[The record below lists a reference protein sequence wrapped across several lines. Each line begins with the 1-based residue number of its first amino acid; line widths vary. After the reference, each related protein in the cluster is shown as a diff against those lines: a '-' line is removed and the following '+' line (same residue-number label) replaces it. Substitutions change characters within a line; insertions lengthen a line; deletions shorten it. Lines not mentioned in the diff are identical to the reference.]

1 MRNRLFALSI
11 LMLSLGALAQ
21 DAPPTSAPILAGTV
35 ELVEGQVTVF
45 DKAKQARKVAVG
57 DAVHEGEGIVTGG
70 DGELHLDMADGGFI
84 AVRPNTRMGIT
95 AYRAQGD
102 EGDKG
107 LFSLLEG
114 TFRSVTGWIGK
125 YNPRSYQVRTPTA
138 TIGVRGT
145 DHEPLVI
152 PQGSREGEPGTYDKV
167 NVGGTTLSTAHG
179 RIDVSP
185 NRAGFAPW
193 KGRPVPRLLPQVPA
207 FFKARATRN
216 EAAIAARHA
225 KVQKLIEKRR
235 DERRALLKEKKAQL
249 DKRKTGRQQARQER
263 RKQNATGRRDKAAE
277 RNKQRQAQQ
286 QKRREGIA
294 EGRDKRLA
302 VQDGRIKRG
311 NGRDQ
316 APRGGGR
323 GRD

>member
-1 MRNRLFALSI
+1 MGRLI
-11 LMLSLGALAQ
+11 LGLTLLLASLAAPAQ
-21 DAPPTSAPILAGTV
+21 NTQPPVESNPAGKV
-35 ELVEGQVTVF
+35 ELIEGAVTVYG
-45 DKAKQARKVAVG
+45 KTKKPRSVAVG
-57 DAVHEGEGIVTGG
+57 DTLFEGDGIVTGS
-70 DGELHLDMADGGFI
+70 DGEVHVGLDDGGFI
-84 AVRPNTRMGIT
+84 AVRPNTNMSIA
-95 AYRAQGD
+95 AYRAEGGD
-102 EGDKG
+102 RDQSI
-107 LFSLLEG
+107 FSLLAG